1 MVPVTHR
8 CHPYDASE
16 RAPDHHDPRNG
27 GVAPGQIS
35 QRRGPPLSQIP
46 IGRHNDLDN
55 QMAEIIYKEAAAKLG
70 KRWWK

>member
-1 MVPVTHR
+1 MTKR
-8 CHPYDASE
+8 RDIIKTIAAE
-16 RAPDHHDPRNG
+16 AK
-27 GVAPGQIS
+27 
-35 QRRGPPLSQIP
+35 RRGFTFGVEREGANHTVYNLDGLMIP